1 MVIFLL
7 LTLTFLADSYPICG
21 DCWCSPSDG
30 DMALC
35 PTILEP
41 NMTFSAAT
49 ISHFNEMVP
58 TDHGES
64 AMVLDCNPYKDA
76 SCQTTPPQLHVDST
90 DAICA
95 FIYPLQTS
103 SCGTYSLK
111 TFENSQDLDSYQS
124 SHADEEEVLVSH
136 LGSCGVCSNTQ
147 DLSVFLDSDFTTEGK
162 KCATKAILSEH
173 MGLKCYE
180 SLGLTK
186 DCSKIW
192 NYDGIY
198 DAKVCMK
205 DCLSHANLFKDNNG
219 PPPTCTLNP
228 CLQCDEDKA
237 GPLFTQFSGRTR
249 RRSGLISEIIRPC
262 DSIAKN
268 ITHSPPKCMA

>member
-1 MVIFLL
+1 M
-7 LTLTFLADSYPICG
+7 
-21 DCWCSPSDG
+21 
-30 DMALC
+30 
-35 PTILEP
+35 
-41 NMTFSAAT
+41 
-49 ISHFNEMVP
+49 
-58 TDHGES
+58 
-64 AMVLDCNPYKDA
+64 
-76 SCQTTPPQLHVDST
+76 
-90 DAICA
+90 
-95 FIYPLQTS
+95 
-103 SCGTYSLK
+103 
-111 TFENSQDLDSYQS
+111 
-124 SHADEEEVLVSH
+124 
-136 LGSCGVCSNTQ
+136 GSCGVCSNTQ
-147 DLSVFLDSDFTTEGK
+147 DLSVFLNSDFTTEGK

-186 DCSKIW
+186 ECSKIW

-219 PPPTCTLNP
+219 PPPTCALNP

-262 DSIAKN
+262 ESIAKS
-268 ITHSPPKCMA
+268 ITHT